1 MPNNTYLPL
10 GTSQAFVFTSIYGIK
25 QLIGFNT
32 LVLPL
37 GHNKESPIRNQGPQL
52 FTSLYG
58 RSNWIVI
65 STQHLWRIM
74 DNKEFNKAFDEA
86 TKKKMLEE
94 PDIWFK
100 PRRQRWD
107 EWGSPVGL
115 SLGWA
120 LFIIPLGVFLWLLHL
135 AGLIG

>member
-1 MPNNTYLPL
+1 
-10 GTSQAFVFTSIYGIK
+10 
-25 QLIGFNT
+25 
-32 LVLPL
+32 
-37 GHNKESPIRNQGPQL
+37 
-52 FTSLYG
+52 
-58 RSNWIVI
+58 
-65 STQHLWRIM
+65 M
-74 DNKEFNKAFDEA
+74 DNKEFNKAFDEV
-86 TKKKMLEE
+86 TKKKLLEE

-120 LFIIPLGVFLWLLHL
+120 LFIIPLGVFLWLVHL